1 MTTSNLSS
9 NTSNRMTAEQFMNN
23 YYVTTNASTTTTY
36 TFTTTYPSDTWNTT
50 YTAYVPFNGNYI
62 YDTDLQWRYTSNI
75 YGLREYLFANN
86 SYKEL
91 GDILYDM
98 YMVSDDA
105 QEFEDSIYRN
115 TLDLLYELTRS
126 EYAFQDLLDEQQY
139 SYQELN
145 KIIYEI
151 IDSYRKNFQTE
162 EF

>member
-1 MTTSNLSS
+1 
-9 NTSNRMTAEQFMNN
+9 MNN
-23 YYVTTNASTTTTY
+23 YYVTTNTY
-36 TFTTTYPSDTWNTT
+36 TFTTTYPSSTWNAT
-50 YTAYVPFNGNYI
+50 YTAYEPFNDSYI

>member
-9 NTSNRMTAEQFMNN
+9 NTSNRMT
-23 YYVTTNASTTTTY
+23 TDTSTTTNY
-36 TFTTTYPSDTWNTT
+36 TFTTTYPSDWNTT
-50 YTAYVPFNGNYI
+50 YTAYVPFNGSYI

-86 SYKEL
+86 AYKEL